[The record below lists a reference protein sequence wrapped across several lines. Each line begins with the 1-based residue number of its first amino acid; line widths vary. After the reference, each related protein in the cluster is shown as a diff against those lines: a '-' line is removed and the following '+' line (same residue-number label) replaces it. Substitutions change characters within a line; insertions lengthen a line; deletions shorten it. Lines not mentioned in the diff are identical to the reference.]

1 MAATESACPLAMGEP
16 EVNMTGQTAPAPGPA
31 PGDPQTPGQPA
42 GSVTT
47 AIPPQCPTR
56 TRLYRGGELLD
67 EGFPAEQLSERLA
80 ADQDVVAWLDLYE
93 PTEADLQIVT
103 EEFGLHPLAV
113 EDAISPHQRPKV
125 DRYRTHLF
133 ASMYAV
139 SVNERGDT
147 LAAGEISVF
156 ITSRALITVRKDDFD
171 IDALIAYWDLNAELV
186 DSSNEVSC
194 LTYGLLDAVVD
205 GHYQAVDQ
213 LDDAID
219 DLQAHLFRA
228 RTSVDIRR
236 RGYEL
241 GASLAAL
248 RRVVAPM
255 QEVVSRLMRA
265 DSQLIDDTLAPYYRD
280 VVDHAQRTAE
290 AVDAARDRVERIANT
305 QRSEQDA
312 QLNEITKKLAAWAA
326 IIAVPTAVTG
336 FYGQN
341 IPYPGFGRL
350 SGFITS
356 SIVMIVLAGGL
367 YWLLR
372 RNDWL

>member
-1 MAATESACPLAMGEP
+1 
-16 EVNMTGQTAPAPGPA
+16 MTFTPAQAEHPPPVPAPA
-31 PGDPQTPGQPA
+31 PGDPQTPGPAA
-42 GSVTT
+42 GSVST

-56 TRLYRGGELLD
+56 TRLYRAGELLD
-67 EGFPAEQLSERLA
+67 EGFPAEQISELLA
-80 ADQDVVAWLDLYE
+80 ADPATVAWLDLYE

-113 EDAISPHQRPKV
+113 EDAISAHQRPKV

-133 ASMYAV
+133 ANMYAV
-139 SVNERGDT
+139 SVDERGAA

-156 ITSRALITVRKDDFD
+156 ITPRALITVRKDDFN
-171 IDALIAYWDLNAELV
+171 IDALIAHWDLNAGLV
-186 DSSNEVSC
+186 DTTNEVSV
-194 LTYGLLDAVVD
+194 LAYGLLDAVVD
-205 GHYQAVDQ
+205 GHYQAVEQ

-219 DLQAHLFRA
+219 DLQAHLFQ
-228 RTSVDIRR
+228 THTGVDIRR
-236 RGYEL
+236 RAYEL

-255 QEVVSRLMRA
+255 QELTGRLMRA
-265 DSQLIDDTLAPYYRD
+265 DSHLVDDTLGPYYRD
-280 VVDHAQRTAE
+280 VYDHAQRTSE
-290 AVDAARDRVERIANT
+290 TIDAARDRVDRIADT

-341 IPYPGFGRL
+341 IPYPGFSRF
-350 SGFITS
+350 SGFIS
-356 SIVMIVLAGGL
+356 SCIVMIVLAGGL

-372 RNDWL
+372 RNKWL